1 MLTCGYPDDARD
13 LIILFFSAVF
23 IPCSQRSKP
32 PTPGRPGYDSLSQ
45 LLSVRHFP
53 FFPYQPNSE
62 ASNSWHRDGAYSH
75 FTNQKD
81 REILE
86 AVRAFNPYDL
96 YSKSDARCD
105 PVKLRPYY
113 EGLINKFFP
122 PVLDW

>member
-1 MLTCGYPDDARD
+1 MTHTYAITPLV
-13 LIILFFSAVF
+13 ILFFFPTVSV
-23 IPCSQRSKP
+23 PRSQRSKP
-32 PTPGRPGYDSLSQ
+32 HTPGRPGYDSLSQ
-45 LLSVRHFP
+45 LLSVRHFH
-53 FFPYQPNSE
+53 FFPYQLNFE
-62 ASNSWHRDGAYSH
+62 ASNSWHREGAYSH

-96 YSKSDARCD
+96 CSKSDVRCD